1 MNPNGWIGNNNFMLF
16 FGTKCLRCG
25 KKEINKLKP
34 SLWRKAEAAMLLNMG
49 GKPKTL
55 NVCKDCGFSWEDR

>member
-1 MNPNGWIGNNNFMLF
+1 MF
-16 FGTKCLRCG
+16 FFKTKCPRCG
-25 KKEINKLKP
+25 KKNINKVKP
-34 SLWRKAEAAMLLNMG
+34 SLWRKAEAAAMFNIG

>member
-1 MNPNGWIGNNNFMLF
+1 MLF
-16 FGTKCLRCG
+16 FGTKCLKCG
-25 KKEINKLKP
+25 KKKINKLKP